1 MNHYLAILR
10 MLEIL
15 IKKFIEHDKRGV
27 GLQSNEV
34 LSFSEMMLLIELSRC
49 DRMTTQELLSFFP
62 LERGIMSTLL
72 NRLISQGLITKEKDE
87 QDKRK
92 TYYTLTAQGKICFK
106 AIETQEI
113 EALEFVMKDMSINE
127 QKAILKF
134 LSRIN
139 QLTVDKYEE
148 ESVSGQRAPQ

>member
-15 IKKFIEHDKRGV
+15 IKKFIEHDKRGMA
-27 GLQSNEV
+27 LQVNEV

-49 DRMTTQELLSFFP
+49 DRMTTQEILSYFP
-62 LERGIMSTLL
+62 LERGILSTLL
-72 NRLISQGLITKEKDE
+72 TRLVSRGLVYKEKDE

-92 TYYTLTAQGKICFK
+92 TYYTLTNQGRNCFK
-106 AIETQEI
+106 AIEVQEI

-127 QKAILKF
+127 QKAVLKF

-148 ESVSGQRAPQ
+148 D